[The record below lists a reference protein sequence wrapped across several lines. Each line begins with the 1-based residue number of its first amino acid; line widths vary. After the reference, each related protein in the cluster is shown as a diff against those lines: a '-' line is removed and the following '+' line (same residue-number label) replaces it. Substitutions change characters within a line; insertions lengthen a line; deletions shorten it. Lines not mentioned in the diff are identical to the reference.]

1 LLATNLLPTTTE
13 RRITTKRRIKS
24 ERLPD
29 HLLALPESR
38 WALWRT
44 ICLRGA
50 GFPASYVLKLAAP
63 ECVAEADHVIQLRK
77 HVQQAQ
83 ERALEEVRNVID
95 AVSKEKRVLLVK
107 ALRHLK
113 KGTLPGRTVDEGGPI
128 DAAVENYRQAQVDL
142 KGQLPSYQQTYRQ
155 SERETSRRIGELA
168 GIDRF
173 REAVVWQNRRA
184 YETGIAPLLR
194 RSPEDAGRD
203 RKHRGHEDLVINYLQ
218 RYCLKNDTIGFFGP
232 VGWARFVD
240 VEGETMTVRPGA
252 NGILAAR
259 KVFFEGWGLDELARK
274 LSADKEVRTWIAP
287 RVMPYLHVN
296 GSKLTLPFAPPVN
309 ISLKQSAL
317 LRSCDGERPAREIVA
332 ELLSNATLGFKD
344 EQEIW
349 MLLEYLCAKGFVS
362 WTLEVPIEPKP
373 ERSLQVQL
381 ERIGNKALRER
392 SFAAFAE
399 LEEARQKIAASAN
412 NPDQLE
418 SALGEMETTFTRL
431 TGVASTRLPGK
442 TYAGRTL
449 VYEDCRRD
457 IDVEIGPKVWRELAS
472 PLSLLLTS
480 ARWYTLEVAR
490 TYRPILQQAYETLSR
505 EAGSGTVEAMNIW
518 RHIQHLFFGSQASTL
533 VDKLAPTFQKRWLD
547 VLRIPEGVRQVSYT
561 VAELHPRV
569 QAAFGAPRSGWQVGR
584 YHCPDI
590 MIAADSVEAIRR
602 DDYLFVMG
610 EMHLGVNTIGTSL
623 FLEQQPAIAD
633 LRRAVDADLPMP
645 RLIPLQP
652 KTWPNAS
659 TRVVSDLATG
669 KDYRLALTHDS
680 IPAPGARVIPVSAL
694 VVEQR
699 GGDLLLMTRD
709 GQLRF
714 QLMEA
719 LGDMFSSLGINSF
732 KILPPWKHRPRITVD
747 RLVVCRESWN
757 FSPAE
762 LDFVHIK
769 DDAERF
775 VVARE
780 WAQQQGM
787 PRFVFVK
794 VPVEVKPF
802 YLDFDSPVYVSNFA
816 KMIRRTSLRDNS
828 ADLISLSEMLPRAD
842 QTWLPDADDQRYTSE
857 FRIVA
862 LDLAK

>member
-1 LLATNLLPTTTE
+1 MLATNVVSTITAV
-13 RRITTKRRIKS
+13 RRIES
-24 ERLPD
+24 ARLPD
-29 HLLALPESR
+29 HLLPLPESR

-63 ECVAEADHVIQLRK
+63 ECAAEADHVIQLRK

-83 ERALEEVRNVID
+83 ERALEEVRKVID
-95 AVSKEKRVLLVK
+95 EVPKETRALLVK

-113 KGTLPGRTVDEGGPI
+113 KGTLPGRTVDDGGPI
-128 DAAVENYRQAQVDL
+128 DAAVENYRQAQLDL
-142 KGQLPSYQQTYRQ
+142 KEQLPSYRQTYQQ
-155 SERETSRRIGELA
+155 SDRETSRRIGELA
-168 GIDRF
+168 AIDRF

-194 RSPEDAGRD
+194 RSPDDAGRD

-232 VGWARFVD
+232 VGWAKFVD
-240 VEGETMTVRPGA
+240 VEGATMTVHPGA
-252 NGILAAR
+252 NGLLASR
-259 KVFFEGWGLDELARK
+259 KVFFEGWGLDELARR
-274 LSADKEVRTWIAP
+274 LSADKGVRSWIAP
-287 RVMPYLHVN
+287 RVMPYLHVD
-296 GSKLTLPFAPPVN
+296 GTKLTLPFAPPIN

-317 LRSCDGERPAREIVA
+317 IRACDGERPAQEIVA
-332 ELLSNATLGFKD
+332 ELLSNATLGFKG
-344 EQEIW
+344 EQEVW
-349 MLLEYLCAKGFVS
+349 MLLEYLCAKGFLS

-373 ERSLQVQL
+373 ERTFQIQL
-381 ERIGNKALRER
+381 ERIGDKRLRER
-392 SFAAFAE
+392 SFAAFTE
-399 LEEARQKIAASAN
+399 LEQARQKIAAAASH
-412 NPDQLE
+412 PDQLE
-418 SALGEMETTFTRL
+418 KALGEMETTFTRL
-431 TGVASTRLPGK
+431 TGAASTRLAGK

-457 IDVEIGPKVWRELAS
+457 IDVEIGPEVWQELAP
-472 PLSLLLTS
+472 PLSLMLTS
-480 ARWYTLEVAR
+480 ARWYTSEVAR
-490 TYRPILQQAYETLSR
+490 TYRPILQQAYEKLSR
-505 EAGSGTVEAMNIW
+505 EAGSRTVEAINIW
-518 RHIQHLFFGSQASTL
+518 RHIQHLFFGSQATL

-561 VAELHPRV
+561 VEELRPRV
-569 QAAFGAPRSGWQVGR
+569 QEAFGAPRSGWQVGR
-584 YHCPDI
+584 YHSPDI
-590 MIAADSVEAIRR
+590 MIAADSVEAIQR

-633 LRRAVDADLPMP
+633 LRRAVDSDLPMP

-694 VVEQR
+694 VVEQH
-699 GGDLLLMTRD
+699 GEDLLLMTRD
-709 GQLRF
+709 GKLRF
-714 QLMEA
+714 RLMEA

-732 KILPPWKHRPRITVD
+732 KLLPPWKHRPRITVG

-762 LDFVHIK
+762 LDFAHIK

-787 PRFVFVK
+787 PRFGFVK

-802 YLDFDSPVYVSNFA
+802 YLDFDCPVYVSNFA

-828 ADLISLSEMLPRAD
+828 GDLISLSEMLPRAD

-862 LDLAK
+862 LDMAK